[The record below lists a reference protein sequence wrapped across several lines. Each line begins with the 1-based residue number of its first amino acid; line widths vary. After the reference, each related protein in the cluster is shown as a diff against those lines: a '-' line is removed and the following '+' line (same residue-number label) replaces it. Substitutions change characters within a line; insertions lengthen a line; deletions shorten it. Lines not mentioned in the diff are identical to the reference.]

1 MQPAHPILRL
11 GRRALS
17 LVEVMVAVGI
27 CAVTVVGVVGL
38 FGPAVRDTREVADRR
53 VVHRLPAGVDEVLR
67 RSGFAAVEAA
77 TASGAML
84 QLVARADGSHLVSLA
99 DAANDPVSG
108 VPPGIPSAERYLLIE
123 VARALRPASESA
135 CLVVEVKVSWPYG
148 LPPDGALVP
157 AARRSEFRFHTA
169 INP

>member
-1 MQPAHPILRL
+1 MQPVHRHLGL

-38 FGPAVRDTREVADRR
+38 FGPAVRDTREVAERR
-53 VVHRLPAGVDEVLR
+53 VVHRLTVGVDEALR
-67 RSGFAAVEAA
+67 RGGFGAAEAA
-77 TASGAML
+77 TASGATL
-84 QLVARADGSHLVSLA
+84 QLVARADGMHLVALA

-108 VPPGIPSAERYLLIE
+108 IPPGIASAERYFLIE
-123 VARALRPASESA
+123 GTRARRPVSETA
-135 CLVVEVKVSWPYG
+135 CLVVEVRVSWPYG
-148 LPPDGALVP
+148 FPPDGAIVP
-157 AARRSEFRFHTA
+157 AAQRSEYRFHSA